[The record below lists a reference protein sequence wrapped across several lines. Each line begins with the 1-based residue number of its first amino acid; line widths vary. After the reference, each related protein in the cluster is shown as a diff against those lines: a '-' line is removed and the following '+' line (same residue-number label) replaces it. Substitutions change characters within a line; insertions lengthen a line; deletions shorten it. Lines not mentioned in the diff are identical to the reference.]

1 MAAAGRLLKPDEG
14 QSREGRMNGFGAK
27 VYQRVGVDSSVA
39 SADPH
44 QLILMLFDGALEALR
59 LARSHMEA
67 RRIADKGQ
75 ALGKAISIVQDGLKA
90 SVDSDAGGQLAA
102 RLASLY
108 DYILMRLLQA
118 NLRNDVK
125 ALDEVV
131 RLLNDLRSAWAG
143 IAGAPDA
150 STSAGDPHAARRANV
165 PGAAAT
171 PGADP
176 ASRLAITA

>member
-1 MAAAGRLLKPDEG
+1 
-14 QSREGRMNGFGAK
+14 MNGFGAK

-39 SADPH
+39 NADPH

-90 SVDSDAGGQLAA
+90 SVDGDAGGQLAA
-102 RLASLY
+102 RLSSLY
-108 DYILMRLLQA
+108 DYILMRLLQV
-118 NLRNDVK
+118 NLRNDIK

-131 RLLNDLRSAWAG
+131 RLLGDLRGAWAG
-143 IAGAPDA
+143 IAGAPDVA
-150 STSAGDPHAARRANV
+150 KTTGDPQATLRVPV

-171 PGADP
+171 PGIEP